1 MSATRHATASI
12 KLGCNCMPS
21 PRLQLS
27 GVLSGGGEAI
37 ACPPL
42 DTQLQLS
49 HPKCNCMSST
59 RLQLCTFLSEEGFV
73 ACLSLFAQLHVF
85 HVDQTQLCFVGWR
98 RGNLHVHH
106 YACNC
111 KYRPRLQL
119 HVLNAVAALWCLVK
133 GTGAV
138 ACLPLGMQLQGVGPD
153 VNYVVFC
160 REGQLHVCD

>member
-1 MSATRHATASI
+1 M
-12 KLGCNCMPS
+12 
-21 PRLQLS
+21 
-27 GVLSGGGEAI
+27 
-37 ACPPL
+37 
-42 DTQLQLS
+42 
-49 HPKCNCMSST
+49 
-59 RLQLCTFLSEEGFV
+59 
-73 ACLSLFAQLHVF
+73 QLHVF
-85 HVDQTQLCFVGWR
+85 HVVQTQWCFVGWR

-138 ACLPLGMQLQGVGPD
+138 ACLQGVGLD

-160 REGQLHVCD
+160 HGG